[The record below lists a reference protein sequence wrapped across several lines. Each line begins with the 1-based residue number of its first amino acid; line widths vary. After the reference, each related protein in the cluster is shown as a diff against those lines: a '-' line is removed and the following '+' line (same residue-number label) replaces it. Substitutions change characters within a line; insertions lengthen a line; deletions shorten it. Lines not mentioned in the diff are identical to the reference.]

1 MINLNIFFSFFEN
14 AALLLALVYLY
25 SLFPSHQRH
34 SHLLYWQL
42 GIGAIIG
49 IIGVII
55 MMSPLVFQEG
65 LQFDSRSVLLCLSGL
80 FFGVIPTTVAAI
92 FMALYRYN
100 LGGVGA
106 SVGII
111 MLFCSGFLGL
121 VWRHYR
127 KNHLDQISLVAFYVF
142 GIIVHVFLLFSVL
155 LIPFEQA
162 VDTLLLIAFPILII
176 FPFLTMVTGRL
187 LTQIMFRE
195 REQQIKSQEDF
206 LFRSQFDI
214 GNIGI
219 SITSKAKYWLKVNP
233 YLCQMLGYSESELKA
248 LTWAEITHPDDLNK
262 DLLKYDKMVKGEID
276 EYEMDKRF
284 VAKDGSIVY
293 THITIA
299 CRRNPD
305 DDGFLVI
312 AGFLDITKQKQ
323 AELALLQSKE
333 QLDLVLDSSELG
345 VWDWDVQKRTVNF
358 NRYSADILCCPVSKL
373 NETPKRWIDA
383 IEEKDKLR
391 FLRSLNDI
399 QKGRSISQ
407 KIEYQLINLMG
418 ESRWILQTGKVV
430 DIDEK
435 GKPLRVCGTLSD
447 ITDIKHVEETLSV
460 AASVY
465 QNSSEAMSVF
475 TSEGVIIDSNPAFSL
490 ITGFKKDEIKGQSL
504 SMFKSELQPQK
515 FYDQLT
521 VQLKQIG
528 RWQGEV
534 WMQHKN
540 GENYLILLTIN
551 SVNQTKTQSARFV
564 ALFSDITE
572 KKQTE
577 ELIWRQA
584 NYDSLTGLPNR
595 RMLLAFLAKAVT
607 QTDRQRNHFAL
618 MFLDLDYFKEIND
631 TLGHDM
637 GDVLLLE
644 TAERLK
650 RCVRESDVVAR
661 LGGDEFTIVLTNLD
675 DNHGVERVASQI
687 LKSLAEPYLLGDQ
700 TAYISGS
707 IGITL
712 FPDDASTT
720 EALLKNADQAMY
732 SAKTHGRNR
741 FNYFTPAMQS
751 DAQKR
756 MLLVQELKNAVL
768 QEQFELYYQP
778 IVELGSDSVIK
789 AEALIRWDHPTMGFI
804 SPAEFIPIAEET
816 GMIIDIGNWVF
827 NEAVAQSAKWK
838 ALFNVDIQISINKS
852 PVQFRDET
860 TDVQDWLSTMS
871 QLQLNAKSICI
882 EITEGLL
889 LEKEQNVEA
898 KLLAYREAGLEV
910 SLDDF
915 GTGYSSLSYLRK
927 FNIDYLKIDKSF
939 VNNLTPDSNDLS
951 LCEAMIVMAHKLGM
965 KVIAEGIET
974 EQQRN
979 LLEFAGCDYG
989 QGYLFSHALCSEDF
1003 EQKYLQQ
1010 RADLILINQ
1019 FTAS

>member
-1 MINLNIFFSFFEN
+1 MVNLNIFFSFFEN

-25 SLFPSHQRH
+25 SLFPSHQRQ
-34 SHLLYWQL
+34 SHLFAWQFSMGVL
-42 GIGAIIG
+42 IG
-49 IIGVII
+49 IFGVII
-55 MMSPLVFQEG
+55 MMNPFAFQEG
-65 LQFDSRSVLLCLSGL
+65 LLFDTRSVLLCLSGL
-80 FFGVIPTTVAAI
+80 FFGFIPTIIASAC
-92 FMALYRYN
+92 MALYRYN
-100 LGGVGA
+100 LGGSGA
-106 SVGII
+106 LVGIL
-111 MLFCSGFLGL
+111 MLFCSGFMGAI
-121 VWRHYR
+121 WRHYR
-127 KNHLDQISLVAFYVF
+127 KDHLDQISKRAFYLF
-142 GIIVHVFLLFSVL
+142 GVVVHLVL
-155 LIPFEQA
+155 LSS
-162 VDTLLLIAFPILII
+162 LLLLPLNQAIDSLLQVSLPILII
-176 FPFLTMVTGRL
+176 FPLLTMVIGHL
-187 LTQIMFRE
+187 LAKIVFRE
-195 REQQIKSQEDF
+195 RDMQVKLQEDF
-206 LFRSQFDI
+206 LFKNQFDI

-233 YLCQMLGYSESELKA
+233 YLCQMFGYTESELKA
-248 LTWAEITHPDDLNK
+248 RTWVELTYPDDLNK
-262 DLLKYDKMVKGEID
+262 DLLLYDKMVKGDID

-284 VAKDGSIVY
+284 VAKDGSIIY
-293 THITIA
+293 THITIT
-299 CRRNPD
+299 CRRNVENN
-305 DDGFLVI
+305 GFLVI
-312 AGFLDITKQKQ
+312 AGFLDITKQKK
-323 AELALLQSKE
+323 AEQALLQSKE

-345 VWDWDVQKRTVNF
+345 VWDWDVDSQAMKI
-358 NRYSADILCCPVSKL
+358 NRYSADILCCSVAEL
-373 NETPKRWIDA
+373 NQTPKIWVDA
-383 IEEKDKLR
+383 IHPQDKFR
-391 FLRSLNDI
+391 FLRSIIDVRR
-399 QKGRSISQ
+399 GRCTSQ
-407 KIEYQLINLMG
+407 RIEYQLINLMG
-418 ESRWILQTGKVV
+418 ETRWILQTGKVV
-430 DIDEK
+430 DIDDR
-435 GKPLRVCGTLSD
+435 GRPLRVCGTLSD
-447 ITDIKHVEETLSV
+447 ITDIKQVEESLNV

-475 TSEGVIIDSNPAFSL
+475 TSDGTIVDSNPAFSL
-490 ITGFKKDEIKGQSL
+490 ITGFHRDEIQGQNL
-504 SMFKSELQPQK
+504 RVFQSELQPK
-515 FYDQLT
+515 RFYDQLDK
-521 VQLKQIG
+521 QLNQLG

-534 WMQHKN
+534 WMRRKN

-551 SVNQTKTQSARFV
+551 SISQTKTQSARYV

-584 NYDSLTGLPNR
+584 NYDALTGLPNR
-595 RMLLAFLAKAVT
+595 RMLLEFLTKEVLHS
-607 QTDRQRNHFAL
+607 DRQHNHFAL

-637 GDVLLLE
+637 GDILLLE

-650 RCVRESDVVAR
+650 SSVRETDVVAR

-687 LKSLAEPYLLGDQ
+687 LKRLAEPYILGQQ

-712 FPDDASTT
+712 FPDDATTT

-741 FNYFTPAMQS
+741 FNYFTPAMQN

-756 MLLVQELKNAVL
+756 MLLVQELKNAIL
-768 QEQFELYYQP
+768 QQQFELYYQP
-778 IVELGSDSVIK
+778 IVELGSEDIVK
-789 AEALIRWDHPTMGFI
+789 VEALIRWNHPTMGFV
-804 SPAEFIPIAEET
+804 SPADFIPIAEET
-816 GMIIDIGNWVF
+816 GMIIEIGNWVF
-827 NEAVAQSAKWK
+827 SQAVAQSAKWK
-838 ALFNVDIQISINKS
+838 QRFNVDIQISINKS
-852 PVQFRDET
+852 PIQFRDDT
-860 TDVQDWLSTMS
+860 TDVSDWLSQMAE
-871 QLQLNAKSICI
+871 QHVDAKNICI

-951 LCEAMIVMAHKLGM
+951 LCEAIIVMAHKLGM

-989 QGYLFSHALCSEDF
+989 QGYLFSHALCSEEF
-1003 EQKYLQQ
+1003 ENKYMQQ
-1010 RADLILINQ
+1010 YVAPMRLNELV
-1019 FTAS
+1019 SG

>member
-1 MINLNIFFSFFEN
+1 MINLNVFFSFFEN

-25 SLFPSHQRH
+25 SLFPSHQRK
-34 SHLLYWQL
+34 SHLFAWQFSM
-42 GIGAIIG
+42 GALIG

-55 MMSPLVFQEG
+55 MMNPLAFQEG
-65 LQFDSRSVLLCLSGL
+65 VLFDTRSVLLSLSGL
-80 FFGVIPTTVAAI
+80 FFGFIPTIIASVC
-92 FMALYRYN
+92 MALYRYN
-100 LGGVGA
+100 QGGTGA
-106 SVGII
+106 LVGIL
-111 MLFCSGFLGL
+111 MLFCSGFIG
-121 VWRHYR
+121 VAWHHYR
-127 KNHLDQISLVAFYVF
+127 KDHLDQISKWAFYTF
-142 GIIVHVFLLFSVL
+142 GIIVHLVL
-155 LIPFEQA
+155 LSSLLLLPLNQA
-162 VDTLLLIAFPILII
+162 IDTLLHISLPILII
-176 FPFLTMVTGRL
+176 FPLLTMVIGHL
-187 LTQIMFRE
+187 LAQIVFRE
-195 REQQIKSQEDF
+195 RDMQVKLQEDF
-206 LFRSQFDI
+206 LFKNQFDI

-233 YLCQMLGYSESELKA
+233 YLCQMFGYSESELKA
-248 LTWAEITHPDDLNK
+248 RTWVELTYPDDLNK
-262 DLLKYDKMVKGEID
+262 DLLLYDKMVKGDID

-293 THITIA
+293 THITIT
-299 CRRNPD
+299 CRRNVENN
-305 DDGFLVI
+305 GFLVI
-312 AGFLDITKQKQ
+312 AGFLDITKQKK
-323 AELALLQSKE
+323 AEKALLQSKE

-345 VWDWDVQKRTVNF
+345 VWDWDVANRAMQI
-358 NRYSADILCCPVSKL
+358 NRYSADILCCSMEEL
-373 NETPKRWIDA
+373 NQTPKIWFDA
-383 IEEKDKLR
+383 IDPQDRIR
-391 FLRSLNDI
+391 FLRSIIDVR
-399 QKGRSISQ
+399 KGRCISQ
-407 KIEYQLINLMG
+407 KIEYQLINLWG
-418 ESRWILQTGKVV
+418 ETRWILQTGKVV
-430 DIDEK
+430 DIDER

-447 ITDIKHVEETLSV
+447 ITDIKQVEASLSI

-475 TSEGVIIDSNPAFSL
+475 TSDGIIVDSNPAFSM
-490 ITGFKKDEIKGQSL
+490 ITGFNKEDIKGQSL
-504 SMFKSELQPQK
+504 RVFQSELQPK
-515 FYDQLT
+515 SFYDQLDK
-521 VQLKQIG
+521 QLKQLG

-534 WMQHKN
+534 WMRRKN

-551 SVNQTKTQSARFV
+551 SISQTKNQSARFV

-584 NYDSLTGLPNR
+584 NYDALTGLPNR
-595 RMLLAFLAKAVT
+595 RMLLEFLTKEV
-607 QTDRQRNHFAL
+607 QHSDRQHNHFAL

-650 RCVRESDVVAR
+650 CCVRESDVVAR

-675 DNHGVERVASQI
+675 HNHGVERVASQI
-687 LKSLAEPYLLGDQ
+687 LKRLAEPYTLGQQ

-712 FPDDASTT
+712 FPDDAITT

-732 SAKTHGRNR
+732 SAKSHGRNR

-756 MLLVQELKNAVL
+756 MQLVQELKNALL
-768 QEQFELYYQP
+768 QQQFELYYQP
-778 IVELGSDSVIK
+778 IVELSSEHIVK
-789 AEALIRWDHPTMGFI
+789 VEALIRWNHPTMGFI

-816 GMIIDIGNWVF
+816 GMIIEIGNWVF
-827 NEAVAQSAKWK
+827 SQAVTQSAKWK
-838 ALFNVDIQISINKS
+838 KQFNADIQISINKS
-852 PVQFRDET
+852 PIQFRDET
-860 TDVQDWLSTMS
+860 TDVNDWLSQMS
-871 QLQLNAKSICI
+871 EQHVDAKSICI

-939 VNNLTPDSNDLS
+939 VNNLAPDSNDLS
-951 LCEAMIVMAHKLGM
+951 LCEAIIVMAHKLGM

-974 EQQRN
+974 EQQRS

-1003 EQKYLQQ
+1003 EKKYMQQ
-1010 RADLILINQ
+1010 YVVPRLSDELVTN
-1019 FTAS
+1019 